1 MNIFI
6 AGGGRVGFHLA
17 QLLASDKQNVTVIDA
32 NPDQR
37 EQIDYALDVSTVVG
51 DASSAM
57 LLQQIGVAEADLFVA
72 SMGDDATNLIA
83 AATAKGLGAKTVVA
97 RVDSPTYIESGVLYE
112 SILSVDYI
120 LSPEALAA
128 HEIANYIEYPGRLAA
143 KDFGRG
149 LIKMRQIRVTKSPMV
164 HGKTL
169 ADVLP
174 PGGGVLLAV
183 VERRG
188 ESFIPRGDTVV
199 ESGDH
204 VTFVGHHEK
213 LEAVQ
218 KRFQGEDA
226 KPCRVVIMG
235 GSPLGLRLAQLLEN
249 KIKSVKLFERRE
261 DRATALASKLTKAK
275 VVCRD
280 ASMRSALEQEH
291 IDAVDIFVAATS
303 DDERNIMSCVLAK
316 EVGAKAV
323 VSIVH
328 HPDFAS
334 LVHRLDI
341 DLAITPRA
349 CVSNAILRLV
359 HQDQVTSLAVLAEG
373 RIEVVEAEIG
383 NGSSLLNH
391 PLKDPKTRFP
401 REALIAAVLR
411 GDEVIVPS
419 GDDML
424 QKGDSVVLIASAE
437 ILENALKVLQ

>member
-17 QLLASDKQNVTVIDA
+17 QLLASDKQNVTVIDVD
-32 NPDQR
+32 PEQR
-37 EQIDYALDVSTVVG
+37 EQIDYALDVSSVVG

-97 RVDSPTYIESGVLYE
+97 RVDNPTYIESGVLYE
-112 SILSVDYI
+112 SILGVDYI

-128 HEIANYIEYPGRLAA
+128 NEIANYIEYPGRLAA

-149 LIKMRQIRVTKSPMV
+149 LIKMRQIRVTKSPMEE
-164 HGKTL
+164 GKTL

-188 ESFIPRGDTVV
+188 ESFIPRGDTVI
-199 ESGDH
+199 EAGDH

-218 KRFQGEDA
+218 KRFQGKDA
-226 KPCRVVIMG
+226 KPRRVVIMG
-235 GSPLGLRLAQLLEN
+235 GNPLGLRLAQLLEN
-249 KIKSVKLFERRE
+249 KIKSVKIFERRE
-261 DRATALASKLTKAK
+261 DRAAVLATKLTKAK

-280 ASMRSALEQEH
+280 ASVRSSLEQEH
-291 IDAVDIFVAATS
+291 IEAVDIFVAATS

-383 NGSSLLNH
+383 KDSPLLNR
-391 PLKDPKTRFP
+391 PLKDPKNRFP

-411 GDEVIVPS
+411 GEEVIVPS

-424 QKGDSVVLIASAE
+424 QEGDSIVLIASAE